1 MGHVVYKKE
10 IEQKVLIK
18 KIVPIAVSVIGLCVM
33 IGGICFFLHVSK
45 IEKEYKPV
53 KAKIEN
59 IEKHTERR
67 NGETRTNYDV
77 TVGYQVDGK
86 EYRSELSEYSSSM
99 EIGGDINL
107 MYNPADP
114 SEVHSTEIGKVISI
128 VMIAAG
134 ALVLLMYWLLLHRV
148 FRKVLLK
155 SEKKG

>member
-33 IGGICFFLHVSK
+33 IGGICFFLYMNK

-53 KAKIEN
+53 IAKIEN
-59 IEKHTERR
+59 IEKHTERH

-77 TVGYQVDGK
+77 TVSYQVDGK
-86 EYRSELSEYSSSM
+86 EYRRELSEYSSSM
-99 EIGGDINL
+99 EIGGDVNL

-114 SEVHSTEIGKVISI
+114 SEVHSTEVGKVISI
-128 VMIAAG
+128 VMIVAG
-134 ALVLLMYWLLLHRV
+134 AFVLLMYWLLLHRV

-155 SEKKG
+155 PEKEG

>member
-10 IEQKVLIK
+10 IEQKALIK

-33 IGGICFFLHVSK
+33 IGGICFFLYMNK

-53 KAKIEN
+53 IAKIEN
-59 IEKHTERR
+59 IEKHTVRR
-67 NGETRTNYDV
+67 NGKNKIDYDV
-77 TVGYQVDGK
+77 IVSYQVDGK
-86 EYRSELSEYSSSM
+86 EYRRELSEYSSSM

-134 ALVLLMYWLLLHRV
+134 AFVLLMYWLLLHRV
-148 FRKVLLK
+148 FRKMLLK
-155 SEKKG
+155 S